1 MGAAFIWTL
10 RGENSRKKMDWKEAV
25 QKKTKRV
32 NRRLGQSAGKH
43 LGSSAGPEQWLEDG
57 WTREG
62 FKAKL

>member
-1 MGAAFIWTL
+1 MGRNQEKNGL
-10 RGENSRKKMDWKEAV
+10 EKSSREK
-25 QKKTKRV
+25 KRV
-32 NRRLGQSAGKH
+32 SRSLGQSAGKH

>member
-1 MGAAFIWTL
+1 
-10 RGENSRKKMDWKEAV
+10 MDWKEAV